1 MLDAFDS
8 VFANLLARRIA
19 DEAGKR
25 GQELQVGRATT
36 FEDYKHRVGYLLALS
51 DVIAWGKEI
60 ESKMRKGEPR

>member
-8 VFANLLARRIA
+8 TFANLLARKIA
-19 DEAGKR
+19 EESLKR
-25 GQELQVGRATT
+25 GQELQFGRATT

-60 ESKMRKGEPR
+60 ESKMRKGETR